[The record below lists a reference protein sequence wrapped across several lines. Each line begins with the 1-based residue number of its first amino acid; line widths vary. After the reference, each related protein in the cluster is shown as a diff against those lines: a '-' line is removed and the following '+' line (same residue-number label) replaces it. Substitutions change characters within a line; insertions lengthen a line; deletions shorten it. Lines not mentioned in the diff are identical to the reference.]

1 MIRSMIAHITIY
13 QDLDII
19 IKYSN
24 SYVLKVTTVLLDFV
38 NLHYVSSVI
47 LNVSERGKI
56 KGNV

>member
-1 MIRSMIAHITIY
+1 MNAHITIY

-19 IKYSN
+19 LKYSN
-24 SYVLKVTTVLLDFV
+24 LHVLKVTTVLLDFV